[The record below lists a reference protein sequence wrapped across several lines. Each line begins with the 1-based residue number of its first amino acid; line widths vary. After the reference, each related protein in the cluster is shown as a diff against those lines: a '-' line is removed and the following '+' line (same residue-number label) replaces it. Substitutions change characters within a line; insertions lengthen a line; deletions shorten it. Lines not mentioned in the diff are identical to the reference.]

1 MFHDVLGGG
10 HDFGYSGL
18 VVGSEQGVAVGGD
31 QGLAHIVL
39 QLGEFFR
46 VENHAFSLVESDGL
60 AVIIFDNPWLDTASR
75 SIGRGVHMGDESY
88 GGDVLFYVGGD
99 GGHQVAV
106 FVQNDI
112 LQAHGY
118 EFLAELL
125 EEGELLVGTGL
136 TLGVRVRR
144 GVECHVPQKS
154 VNYFFHI

>member
-1 MFHDVLGGG
+1 
-10 HDFGYSGL
+10 
-18 VVGSEQGVAVGGD
+18 
-31 QGLAHIVL
+31 
-39 QLGEFFR
+39 
-46 VENHAFSLVESDGL
+46 
-60 AVIIFDNPWLDTASR
+60 
-75 SIGRGVHMGDESY
+75 MGDESY

-106 FVQNDI
+106 FVQHDI